1 MGFSRNG
8 RDARIGI
15 LTPSIGTRCM
25 KRRPMKSSQQGI
37 AKLWLI
43 LTIVLVVL
51 LGAGGAAGWLLF
63 GKHARAADGEK
74 AVAATS
80 APKRAE
86 KPVFLD
92 LDSFTVNLEGGD
104 RLLYVGMTLQ
114 LGNEAT
120 QEFLR
125 AHLPQ
130 VRNRMLMVLS
140 GQDADTLITSD
151 GKQKLAEAIRTSLL
165 KQFADAQPALQV
177 DKVLFTQFI
186 VQ

>member
-1 MGFSRNG
+1 
-8 RDARIGI
+8 
-15 LTPSIGTRCM
+15 
-25 KRRPMKSSQQGI
+25 MKSSQQGI
-37 AKLWLI
+37 ARLWLI
-43 LTIVLVVL
+43 LIILLVVL
-51 LGAGGAAGWLLF
+51 LGAGGAAGWLLL
-63 GKHARAADGEK
+63 KHSKPAAGDK
-74 AVAATS
+74 TVAAA

-92 LDSFTVNLEGGD
+92 IDSFTVNLEGGD

-114 LGNEAT
+114 LGNEST

-165 KQFADAQPALQV
+165 KQFADAQPALLV

>member
-1 MGFSRNG
+1 
-8 RDARIGI
+8 
-15 LTPSIGTRCM
+15 
-25 KRRPMKSSQQGI
+25 MKSSQQGI

-43 LTIVLVVL
+43 LIVVLVVL
-51 LGAGGAAGWLLF
+51 LGAGGAAGWMLF
-63 GKHARAADGEK
+63 NKHSKPATGDKTVADT
-74 AVAATS
+74 A

-114 LGNEAT
+114 LGNEST

-140 GQDADTLITSD
+140 GQDADALITSD

-165 KQFADAQPALQV
+165 KQFAGARPALLV

>member
-1 MGFSRNG
+1 
-8 RDARIGI
+8 
-15 LTPSIGTRCM
+15 
-25 KRRPMKSSQQGI
+25 MKSSQQGI

-43 LTIVLVVL
+43 LIIVLVVL

-63 GKHARAADGEK
+63 GKHAKAAEGEM

-80 APKRAE
+80 APKRTE

-114 LGNEAT
+114 LGDEAT
-120 QEFLR
+120 HEFLK

-140 GQDADTLITSD
+140 GQDAGTLITSD

>member
-1 MGFSRNG
+1 
-8 RDARIGI
+8 
-15 LTPSIGTRCM
+15 
-25 KRRPMKSSQQGI
+25 MKSSQQGI

-43 LTIVLVVL
+43 LIILLVVL
-51 LGAGGAAGWLLF
+51 LGAGGAAGWLLL
-63 GKHARAADGEK
+63 KHSKPAAGDK
-74 AVAATS
+74 TVAAAAT
-80 APKRAE
+80 PKRAE

-114 LGNEAT
+114 LGDEAT

-151 GKQKLAEAIRTSLL
+151 GKQKLAEAIRASLL
-165 KQFADAQPALQV
+165 KQFADAQPALLV

>member
-1 MGFSRNG
+1 
-8 RDARIGI
+8 
-15 LTPSIGTRCM
+15 
-25 KRRPMKSSQQGI
+25 MKSSQQGI

-43 LTIVLVVL
+43 LVILLVVL
-51 LGAGGAAGWLLF
+51 LGAGGAAGWLLLN
-63 GKHARAADGEK
+63 KRAKSVASDQ
-74 AVAATS
+74 AVAAAM

-114 LGNEAT
+114 LGNEST

-140 GQDADTLITSD
+140 GQDADALITSD
-151 GKQKLAEAIRTSLL
+151 GKQKLAEAIRASLL
-165 KQFADAQPALQV
+165 KQFADAQPALLV

>member
-1 MGFSRNG
+1 
-8 RDARIGI
+8 
-15 LTPSIGTRCM
+15 
-25 KRRPMKSSQQGI
+25 MKSSQQGI

-43 LTIVLVVL
+43 LIIVLVVL
-51 LGAGGAAGWLLF
+51 LGGGGAAGWMLF
-63 GKHARAADGEK
+63 NKHSKPATGDKTVADT
-74 AVAATS
+74 A

-114 LGNEAT
+114 LGDEAT

-140 GQDADTLITSD
+140 GQDADALITSD
-151 GKQKLAEAIRTSLL
+151 GKQKLAEAIRASLL
-165 KQFADAQPALQV
+165 KQFAGAQPALLV

>member
-1 MGFSRNG
+1 
-8 RDARIGI
+8 
-15 LTPSIGTRCM
+15 
-25 KRRPMKSSQQGI
+25 MKSSQQGI

-43 LTIVLVVL
+43 LIVVLVVL
-51 LGAGGAAGWLLF
+51 LGAGGAAGWMLF
-63 GKHARAADGEK
+63 NKHSKPATGDKTVADT
-74 AVAATS
+74 A

-114 LGNEAT
+114 LGDEAT

-140 GQDADTLITSD
+140 GQDADALITSD
-151 GKQKLAEAIRTSLL
+151 GKQKLAEAIRASLL
-165 KQFADAQPALQV
+165 KQFAGAQPALLV

>member
-1 MGFSRNG
+1 
-8 RDARIGI
+8 
-15 LTPSIGTRCM
+15 
-25 KRRPMKSSQQGI
+25 MKSSQQGI

-43 LTIVLVVL
+43 LIILLVVL
-51 LGAGGAAGWLLF
+51 LGAGGAAGWLLL
-63 GKHARAADGEK
+63 GKHAKPSGSEK
-74 AVAATS
+74 AAAT

-92 LDSFTVNLEGGD
+92 IDAFTVNLEGGD

-114 LGNEAT
+114 LGNEST

-140 GQDADTLITSD
+140 GQDAATLITSD

-165 KQFADAQPALQV
+165 KQFADAQPALLI

>member
-1 MGFSRNG
+1 
-8 RDARIGI
+8 
-15 LTPSIGTRCM
+15 
-25 KRRPMKSSQQGI
+25 MKSSQQGI

-43 LTIVLVVL
+43 LIILLVVL
-51 LGAGGAAGWLLF
+51 LGAGGAAGWLLL
-63 GKHARAADGEK
+63 GKHAKPAASDK
-74 AVAATS
+74 TAAVA
-80 APKRAE
+80 KRAE

-104 RLLYVGMTLQ
+104 RLLYVGITLQ
-114 LGNEAT
+114 LGNEST

-130 VRNRMLMVLS
+130 VRNRLLMVLS
-140 GQDADTLITSD
+140 NQDAGTLITSD

-165 KQFADAQPALQV
+165 KQFAGTQPALLL

>member
-1 MGFSRNG
+1 
-8 RDARIGI
+8 
-15 LTPSIGTRCM
+15 
-25 KRRPMKSSQQGI
+25 MKSSQQGI

-43 LTIVLVVL
+43 LIIVLVVL
-51 LGAGGAAGWLLF
+51 LGAGGAAGWWLLNNHS
-63 GKHARAADGEK
+63 KPAASDK
-74 AVAATS
+74 AVAAAT
-80 APKRAE
+80 ADRAE

-104 RLLYVGMTLQ
+104 RLLYVGVTLQ
-114 LGNEAT
+114 LGNEPT

-125 AHLPQ
+125 SHLPQ
-130 VRNRMLMVLS
+130 VRNRLLMVLS

-151 GKQKLAEAIRTSLL
+151 GKQKLAESLRTSLL
-165 KQFADAQPALQV
+165 KQFAGAHPALLV

>member
-1 MGFSRNG
+1 
-8 RDARIGI
+8 
-15 LTPSIGTRCM
+15 
-25 KRRPMKSSQQGI
+25 MKSSQQGI

-43 LTIVLVVL
+43 LIIVLVVL
-51 LGAGGAAGWLLF
+51 LGGGGAAGWMLF
-63 GKHARAADGEK
+63 NKHSKPATVDKTVADT
-74 AVAATS
+74 A

-114 LGNEAT
+114 LGDEAT

-140 GQDADTLITSD
+140 GQDADALITSD
-151 GKQKLAEAIRTSLL
+151 GKQKLAESIRASLL
-165 KQFADAQPALQV
+165 KQFAGAQPALLV

>member
-1 MGFSRNG
+1 
-8 RDARIGI
+8 
-15 LTPSIGTRCM
+15 
-25 KRRPMKSSQQGI
+25 MKSSQQGI

-43 LTIVLVVL
+43 LIVLLVVL
-51 LGAGGAAGWLLF
+51 LGAGAAAGWLLL
-63 GKHARAADGEK
+63 GKHAKAAGAET
-74 AVAATS
+74 AVAAVA
-80 APKRAE
+80 APKRAD

-114 LGNEAT
+114 LGNEST

-140 GQDADTLITSD
+140 GQDADALITSD

-165 KQFADAQPALQV
+165 KQFTGAQPALLV

>member
-1 MGFSRNG
+1 
-8 RDARIGI
+8 
-15 LTPSIGTRCM
+15 
-25 KRRPMKSSQQGI
+25 MKSSQQGI

-43 LTIVLVVL
+43 VIILLVIAL
-51 LGAGGAAGWLLF
+51 GAAGTAGWMLLN
-63 GKHARAADGEK
+63 KRAGHPDAK
-74 AVAATS
+74 PVAA
-80 APKRAE
+80 APQNDA

-114 LGNEAT
+114 LGNEPT
-120 QEFLR
+120 KEFMK

-130 VRNRMLMVLS
+130 VRNRLLMVLS
-140 GQDADTLITSD
+140 GQDAEALITGA
-151 GKQKLAEAIRTSLL
+151 GKQQLAESIRQALL
-165 KQFADAQPALQV
+165 KQFAGAQPALRV

>member
-1 MGFSRNG
+1 
-8 RDARIGI
+8 
-15 LTPSIGTRCM
+15 
-25 KRRPMKSSQQGI
+25 MKSSQQGI

-43 LTIVLVVL
+43 LIILLVVL
-51 LGAGGAAGWLLF
+51 LGGGGAAGWLLL
-63 GKHARAADGEK
+63 GKHAKPAGSEK
-74 AVAATS
+74 AAAT

-92 LDSFTVNLEGGD
+92 IDPFTVNLEGGD

-140 GQDADTLITSD
+140 GQDAVTLITSD
-151 GKQKLAEAIRTSLL
+151 GKQKLAEAIRASLL
-165 KQFADAQPALQV
+165 KQFADAQPALLV

>member
-1 MGFSRNG
+1 
-8 RDARIGI
+8 
-15 LTPSIGTRCM
+15 
-25 KRRPMKSSQQGI
+25 MKSSQQGI

-43 LTIVLVVL
+43 LIIVLVVL
-51 LGAGGAAGWLLF
+51 LGAGGAAGWMLLNKQHSKPAT
-63 GKHARAADGEK
+63 GDKTVADT
-74 AVAATS
+74 A

-114 LGNEAT
+114 LGDEAT

-140 GQDADTLITSD
+140 GQDADALITSD
-151 GKQKLAEAIRTSLL
+151 GKQKLAEAIRASLL
-165 KQFADAQPALQV
+165 KQFADAQPALLV

>member
-1 MGFSRNG
+1 
-8 RDARIGI
+8 
-15 LTPSIGTRCM
+15 
-25 KRRPMKSSQQGI
+25 MKSSQQGI

-43 LTIVLVVL
+43 LIVLLVVL
-51 LGAGGAAGWLLF
+51 LGAGAAAGWLLL
-63 GKHARAADGEK
+63 GKHAKAAGAET
-74 AVAATS
+74 AVAAAV
-80 APKRAE
+80 APKRAD

-114 LGNEAT
+114 LGNEST

-140 GQDADTLITSD
+140 GQDADALITSD

-165 KQFADAQPALQV
+165 KQFAGAQPTLLV

>member
-1 MGFSRNG
+1 
-8 RDARIGI
+8 
-15 LTPSIGTRCM
+15 
-25 KRRPMKSSQQGI
+25 MKSSQQGI

-43 LTIVLVVL
+43 LIIVLVVL
-51 LGAGGAAGWLLF
+51 LGGGGAAGWMLF
-63 GKHARAADGEK
+63 NKHSKPATGDKTVADT
-74 AVAATS
+74 A

-104 RLLYVGMTLQ
+104 RLLYVGMTLH
-114 LGNEAT
+114 LGDEAT

-140 GQDADTLITSD
+140 GQDADALITSD
-151 GKQKLAEAIRTSLL
+151 GKQKLAEAIRASLL
-165 KQFADAQPALQV
+165 KQFAGAQPALLV

>member
-1 MGFSRNG
+1 
-8 RDARIGI
+8 
-15 LTPSIGTRCM
+15 
-25 KRRPMKSSQQGI
+25 MKSSQQGI
-37 AKLWLI
+37 AKLWLVLII
-43 LTIVLVVL
+43 LLVVL

-63 GKHARAADGEK
+63 GKHAEPGTSDKTA
-74 AVAATS
+74 AVA
-80 APKRAE
+80 KRAE

-114 LGNEAT
+114 LGDEPT

-130 VRNRMLMVLS
+130 VRNRLLMVLS
-140 GQDADTLITSD
+140 NQDAGTLITSD
-151 GKQKLAEAIRTSLL
+151 GKQKLAESLRASL
-165 KQFADAQPALQV
+165 MKQFAGAQPALLV

>member
-1 MGFSRNG
+1 
-8 RDARIGI
+8 
-15 LTPSIGTRCM
+15 
-25 KRRPMKSSQQGI
+25 MKSSQQGI

-43 LTIVLVVL
+43 LIVLLVVL
-51 LGAGGAAGWLLF
+51 LGAGGAAGWLLL
-63 GKHARAADGEK
+63 GKHAKAAGAEA
-74 AVAATS
+74 AVAAAA
-80 APKRAE
+80 APKRAD

-114 LGNEAT
+114 LGDEAT

-140 GQDADTLITSD
+140 GQDADALITSD
-151 GKQKLAEAIRTSLL
+151 GKQKLAEAIRASLL
-165 KQFADAQPALQV
+165 KQFAGAQPALLV

>member
-1 MGFSRNG
+1 
-8 RDARIGI
+8 
-15 LTPSIGTRCM
+15 
-25 KRRPMKSSQQGI
+25 MKSSQQGI

-43 LTIVLVVL
+43 LIIVLVVL
-51 LGAGGAAGWLLF
+51 LGAGGAAGWMLLN
-63 GKHARAADGEK
+63 KHSKPATGDKTVADT
-74 AVAATS
+74 A

-114 LGNEAT
+114 LGDEAT

-151 GKQKLAEAIRTSLL
+151 GKQKLAEAIRASLL
-165 KQFADAQPALQV
+165 KQFADAQPALLV

>member
-1 MGFSRNG
+1 
-8 RDARIGI
+8 
-15 LTPSIGTRCM
+15 
-25 KRRPMKSSQQGI
+25 MKSSQQGI

-43 LTIVLVVL
+43 LIILLVVL

-63 GKHARAADGEK
+63 KHSKPAGDK
-74 AVAATS
+74 TVAAAA

-114 LGNEAT
+114 LGDEPT

-151 GKQKLAEAIRTSLL
+151 GKQKLAEAIRASLL
-165 KQFADAQPALQV
+165 KQFADAQPALLV